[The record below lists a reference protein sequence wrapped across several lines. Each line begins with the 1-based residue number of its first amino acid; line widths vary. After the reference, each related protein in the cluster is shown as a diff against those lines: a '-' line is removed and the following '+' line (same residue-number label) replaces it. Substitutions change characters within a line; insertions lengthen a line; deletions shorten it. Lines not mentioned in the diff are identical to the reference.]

1 VVFSLAIVP
10 IDWVGN
16 MLEPLHKHLLNDF
29 QQDFP
34 LTPTPYRDIADQLGV
49 SEDEVLK
56 AFKILSEQQLI
67 SRIGPVISPNSIGNS
82 ALVAM
87 AVADEELQR
96 VADLISKYPEV
107 NHNYERENRFNLWF
121 VVVAEDERHLTQVIA
136 DMESQTGYKAMLL
149 PMLADYFINL
159 GFELNLT

>member
-1 VVFSLAIVP
+1 MLA
-10 IDWVGN
+10 
-16 MLEPLHKHLLNDF
+16 PLHKHLLNDY

-56 AFKILSEQQLI
+56 AFKTLSEQQLI

-96 VADLISKYPEV
+96 VADLISEYPEV

-136 DMESQTGYKAMLL
+136 DMESETGYKAMLL

>member
-1 VVFSLAIVP
+1 MLA
-10 IDWVGN
+10 
-16 MLEPLHKHLLNDF
+16 PLHKHLLNDY

-49 SEDEVLK
+49 SEDDVLK
-56 AFKILSEQQLI
+56 AFKTLSEQQLI

-96 VADLISKYPEV
+96 VADLISEYPEV

-136 DMESQTGYKAMLL
+136 DMESETGYKAMLL